1 MNYYPNTTSQI
12 TELNQTLRH
21 IFEGQEII
29 REKITLI
36 ENKLI
41 LLNNKIDNLTHV
53 MVDLNDDI
61 NYLKDQDDKGNGS
74 TKSGKFAIIEEPT
87 INQSTG
93 LID

>member
-1 MNYYPNTTSQI
+1 MNYYPNTNAQI

-21 IFEGQEII
+21 ILESQEIT

-41 LLNNKIDNLTHV
+41 LLNNKIDNLTNV

-61 NYLKDQDDKGNGS
+61 HYLKDQNDGGNGS
-74 TKSGKFAIIEEPT
+74 TKSGKFSIIEQPASEEVRT
-87 INQSTG
+87 
-93 LID
+93 